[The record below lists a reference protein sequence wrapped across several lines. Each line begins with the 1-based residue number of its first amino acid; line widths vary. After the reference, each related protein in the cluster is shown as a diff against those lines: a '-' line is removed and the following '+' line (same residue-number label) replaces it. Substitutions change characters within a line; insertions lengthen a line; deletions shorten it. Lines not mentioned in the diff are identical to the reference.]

1 MKKNSVIFLSSV
13 IFAIFALSLFY
24 FGFNIYREQKNGLS
38 SSEQKFN
45 ELFKIFKKD
54 IKNASLEETSIDFSD
69 FKFILIEK
77 NSSKIEAYPDLDID
91 FSKEENSHFS
101 RTFSKKLYVHSDVYT
116 ISAAVYTLSPEKV
129 VHYGKNSFLLIL
141 FTTIITMILAL
152 LVKNTKAFEKTENSK
167 QDSLQSLESEENKEF
182 SEEEISKQLPS
193 NDEEELK
200 ENDFHLETEDKISGE
215 EEISQEEIQEKTEVS
230 KEDSEK
236 EKAFEASIDLE
247 TENQKN
253 SYKTLYESTILP
265 YEENNITFSQNEND
279 LYSENSG
286 FVKNEFLQSCLKNE
300 LEKCGSCELDLTLI
314 LIKINGLIYTDEAVS
329 NIKTTLLN
337 FFQFKE
343 QIFEYLNEGFAVI
356 CPNVSIENA
365 ENLCEKLLLNLKNNL
380 NESGLNEIS
389 IGLSSRADR
398 VISSERLINEAHEAL
413 LKAEEDPDSKI
424 IGFHIDIQKYREFL
438 RENA

>member
-1 MKKNSVIFLSSV
+1 MKKNSVIFLTSV
-13 IFAIFALSLFY
+13 ISVIFALSLFY
-24 FGFNIYREQKNGLS
+24 FGFNIYRENKNARY

-45 ELFKIFKKD
+45 ELFNFFKND
-54 IKNASLEETSIDFSD
+54 IKNASLENSTINFSD

-77 NSSKIEAYPDLDID
+77 NSSKIEAYPDFNID
-91 FSKEENSHFS
+91 LSKEENSHFS
-101 RTFSKKLYVHSDVYT
+101 RTFSKKIYTHSDVYT
-116 ISAAVYTLSPEKV
+116 ISAAVYTLSPETV
-129 VHYGKNSFLLIL
+129 VHYGKKSFLLIL
-141 FTTIITMILAL
+141 FTTVITMILAI
-152 LVKNTKAFEKTENSK
+152 LVKNTKTFEKTEN
-167 QDSLQSLESEENKEF
+167 
-182 SEEEISKQLPS
+182 
-193 NDEEELK
+193 LK
-200 ENDFHLETEDKISGE
+200 NDF
-215 EEISQEEIQEKTEVS
+215 
-230 KEDSEK
+230 SEK
-236 EKAFEASIDLE
+236 ETDELFSKEENENSKQSLSNNENSDEKISLEKEESEQKEEMLKEEVPETKEIPEKNEGSKEYSEIENTFERE
-247 TENQKN
+247 CENQKN
-253 SYKTLYESTILP
+253 SYKNLYESTILP

-314 LIKINGLIYTDEAVS
+314 LIKINGLIYTDDAVS

-365 ENLCEKLLLNLKNNL
+365 ENICEKLLYNLKNDVK
-380 NESGLNEIS
+380 ESGLNEIS
-389 IGLSSRADR
+389 IGLSSRANR

-413 LKAEEDPDSKI
+413 LKAEEDSDSKI